1 MIVICNL
8 DKSLRFKKNPCSS
21 IMIYPNAIFKEF
33 NFKSNGGYKSSS
45 DPVWKPCFDSHAVPR
60 IAIEFV
66 IVKPR
71 NIEESLDAVRVMN
84 LSITLANNPAST
96 RLTCHISTTAVRK
109 MVKLRDICAVT
120 ITDRN
125 YDTFLINIGRERGA
139 WKSSKQIYRYSF
151 AVIRRDLPALIPSE
165 SEKLIRRSTRDR
177 RENQLNL

>member
-1 MIVICNL
+1 MV
-8 DKSLRFKKNPCSS
+8 
-21 IMIYPNAIFKEF
+21 YPNAIFKEF

-45 DPVWKPCFDSHAVPR
+45 ISIWKPCFDSHAVPR
-60 IAIEFV
+60 IAVEFV

-84 LSITLANNPAST
+84 LSITLANNAVST
-96 RLTCHISTTAVRK
+96 RLTCHSCTTAVRK
-109 MVKLRDICAVT
+109 IVQLRDICAVT

-125 YDTFLINIGRERGA
+125 YTFLINIGRERGT